1 MLFLRKFT
9 PLSFAKF
16 STRIT
21 VTKRTIWVVTIKSA
35 DQQTAEPEEV
45 LRIGIRAR
53 RLLEVRGRGGRHAHP
68 LVTNL
73 TTL

>member
-53 RLLEVRGRGGRHAHP
+53 LPEVRGGGGRHAHP